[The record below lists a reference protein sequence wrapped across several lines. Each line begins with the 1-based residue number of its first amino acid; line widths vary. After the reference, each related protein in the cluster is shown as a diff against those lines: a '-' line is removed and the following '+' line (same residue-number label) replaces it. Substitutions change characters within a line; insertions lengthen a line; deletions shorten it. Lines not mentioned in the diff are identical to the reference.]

1 MYLTGSDRQVL
12 LVLRPGGR
20 QASFEPVL
28 KRPGQRDDAVLA
40 ALAVMDGDGALVEVD
55 VLDAQPHA
63 FDHPEAAA
71 IHELGGELPRIFE
84 MGEDSGDFPAREHH
98 LRTAVGVTVARRLDG
113 EILDAEDF
121 SGEED
126 HGIERLFLGCCRDVA
141 LQRQIVEV
149 SGHAAGTCV
158 LRSLFQ
164 TFQTEAGEANHPMD
178 VGLLGGVGK
187 ASETDSAA
195 QGIDNAG
202 DFSGGLGQGAGRLR
216 RWGREFGT
224 DLDGLTAKRAV
235 AGFQRPGL
243 IGKPAPIIGGCPLY
257 GKDIPCQDTH
267 GRHGLPELPV
277 VKVGGAAEG
286 IEERAGGVGGAIA
299 TGLGPGFC
307 PADVK
312 HVGGRLDR
320 QRV

>member
-1 MYLTGSDRQVL
+1 MD
-12 LVLRPGGR
+12 
-20 QASFEPVL
+20 
-28 KRPGQRDDAVLA
+28 
-40 ALAVMDGDGALVEVD
+40 AVMDGDGALVEVD

-149 SGHAAGTCV
+149 GGEGGSARV

-178 VGLLGGVGK
+178 VILM
-187 ASETDSAA
+187 
-195 QGIDNAG
+195 
-202 DFSGGLGQGAGRLR
+202 
-216 RWGREFGT
+216 
-224 DLDGLTAKRAV
+224 
-235 AGFQRPGL
+235 
-243 IGKPAPIIGGCPLY
+243 
-257 GKDIPCQDTH
+257 
-267 GRHGLPELPV
+267 
-277 VKVGGAAEG
+277 
-286 IEERAGGVGGAIA
+286 
-299 TGLGPGFC
+299 
-307 PADVK
+307 
-312 HVGGRLDR
+312 GGRLDG
-320 QRV
+320 QRDEALEETLAGGGDRLPIRRNV